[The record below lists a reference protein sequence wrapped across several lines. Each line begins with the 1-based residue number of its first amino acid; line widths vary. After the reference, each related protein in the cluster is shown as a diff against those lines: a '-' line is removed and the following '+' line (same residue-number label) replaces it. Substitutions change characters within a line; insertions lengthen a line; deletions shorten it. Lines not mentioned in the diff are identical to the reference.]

1 MGKYMSEEEIISTL
15 KRSSIPTTIIVE
27 GKDDVKIHRWLE
39 EDINKSTSQQVDILP
54 CGCRS
59 TLLNLYKLR
68 FDFPN
73 NVIFIADK
81 DYYIYTTIP
90 EEYSDVVFTTGYSIE
105 NDLYHGKDIEKLFNE
120 DDAAIFGQSMN
131 SYLEYYAREVEKCIE
146 GENFQLKL
154 SPQQI
159 LEKFKLKDE
168 YKPEKSPQESTISNL
183 RENYDLLLRG
193 HSLFQLLNM
202 VLTRKGRLSK
212 PNMDSIY
219 EICYKYNKPASIE
232 NLKKKIISLLK
243 L

>member
-1 MGKYMSEEEIISTL
+1 MGKNLTEEEIISTL
-15 KRSSIPTTIIVE
+15 KHSSIHTILVE
-27 GKDDVKIHRWLE
+27 GKDDVKIFRWLE
-39 EDINKSTSQQVDILP
+39 NDINRSNSLHVDILP
-54 CGCRS
+54 CGCRNKLLNIYEKLQS
-59 TLLNLYKLR
+59 TL
-68 FDFPN
+68 P
-73 NVIFIADK
+73 NVIFIADR
-81 DYYIYTTIP
+81 DYYIYTRIP
-90 EEYSDVVFTTGYSIE
+90 EKYSDVVFTTGYSIE

-120 DDAAIFGQSMN
+120 DDAAIFSQSMN
-131 SYLEYYAREVEKCIE
+131 SYLEYYAREVEKFIE
-146 GENFQLKL
+146 GEKFQLKL

-159 LEKFKLKDE
+159 LERFKLKDE

-202 VLTRKGRLSK
+202 VLTRKERLSK

>member
-1 MGKYMSEEEIISTL
+1 MDKYLSEEELISTL
-15 KRSSIPTTIIVE
+15 KHSSIPTILVE
-27 GKDDVKIHRWLE
+27 GKDDVKIYRWFE

-54 CGCRS
+54 CGCRNKLLNIYDKLQS
-59 TLLNLYKLR
+59 TL
-68 FDFPN
+68 P
-73 NVIFIADK
+73 NVIFIADR

-90 EEYSDVVFTTGYSIE
+90 EKYSDVVFTTGYSIE

-146 GENFQLKL
+146 GEEFQLKL

-168 YKPEKSPQESTISNL
+168 YKPEKSPQESTVSNL

-212 PNMDSIY
+212 HNMDSIY

>member
-1 MGKYMSEEEIISTL
+1 MDKYLSEEELISTL
-15 KRSSIPTTIIVE
+15 KHSSIPTILVE
-27 GKDDVKIHRWLE
+27 GKDDVKIYRWFE

-54 CGCRS
+54 CGCRNKLLNIYEKLQS
-59 TLLNLYKLR
+59 TL
-68 FDFPN
+68 P
-73 NVIFIADK
+73 NVIFIADR
-81 DYYIYTTIP
+81 DYYIYTRIP
-90 EEYSDVVFTTGYSIE
+90 EKYSDVVFTTGYSIE

-146 GENFQLKL
+146 GEEFQLKL